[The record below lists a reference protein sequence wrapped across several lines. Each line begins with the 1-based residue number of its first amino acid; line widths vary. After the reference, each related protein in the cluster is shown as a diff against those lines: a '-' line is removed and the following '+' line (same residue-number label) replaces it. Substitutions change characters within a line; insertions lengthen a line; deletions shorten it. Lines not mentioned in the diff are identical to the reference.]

1 MSDIVD
7 SAVVKVKADMSGFV
21 ESLTAAKE
29 TVSEL
34 NRELE
39 RTVELAYAAA
49 VSVSC
54 LDGGAGAFHQ
64 WFKTSGLIPPDDT
77 SSDSPS

>member
-39 RTVELAYAAA
+39 RTVELA
-49 VSVSC
+49 
-54 LDGGAGAFHQ
+54 LRGGRVRLVPRRRRG
-64 WFKTSGLIPPDDT
+64 GVPPVVQDVRPDT
-77 SSDSPS
+77 HR

>member
-54 LDGGAGAFHQ
+54 LDGGAGAFPQ
-64 WFKTSGLIPPDDT
+64 WVREAPPVVQDVRPDT
-77 SSDSPS
+77 HR